1 MLLFGKSDYVLCYND
16 FDWRIHMNNKPLKRW
31 TFLDTINASLL
42 IIVLLF
48 MLDFENNATV
58 TIILL
63 AVFAF
68 WIVTVI
74 LRNIFISKIE
84 KDPNHPMHTN
94 QSEEDKK

>member
-1 MLLFGKSDYVLCYND
+1 
-16 FDWRIHMNNKPLKRW
+16 MNNKSLKRW

-42 IIVLLF
+42 IIVVLF

-58 TIILL
+58 SWILL

-74 LRNIFISKIE
+74 FRNVFISKVL
-84 KDPNHPMHTN
+84 KDPDHPMHQQQTG
-94 QSEEDKK
+94 DKNNSKD